1 MPLTILL
8 LLLGVPIVGGLGQEN
23 NLESGLVLKEIDT
36 DEYTLVFL
44 VVVIVL

>member
-1 MPLTILL
+1 M
-8 LLLGVPIVGGLGQEN
+8 GGLGQEN